1 MPERGKE
8 YYNLFTET
16 RLKKKDIPCYAPI
29 KKNVIRGFRV
39 VQRKESQKRK
49 IMLMWIGEHL
59 SMSSLP
65 FQQHMKNDQSRESF
79 EIFFLYCSFMF
90 DRCNADRSVHDK
102 SWNKLAEI
110 LMSTTNEEKTDT
122 SKENSVCCW
131 SYCSDTISDSNPK
144 NVSTSC
150 TEVDNCFTKRI
161 PTICFSYRFLWKH
174 SIKEPERAKTGSTKK
189 IIIILL
195 KSEVPR
201 DFSEFFVQLRK
212 QDLHNWAAL
221 SNNKNNYCSP
231 NTLRTPQMILLHQ
244 QECVSL
250 KLIRSLCSQLLWN
263 NEEADITANEWKHCR

>member
-16 RLKKKDIPCYAPI
+16 RLKKKDIPYYAPI

-122 SKENSVCCW
+122 SKENTV
-131 SYCSDTISDSNPK
+131 YVVDLIALIPLVTAILKTFLHLVLKLITALPK
-144 NVSTSC
+144 GYQQFALVT
-150 TEVDNCFTKRI
+150 
-161 PTICFSYRFLWKH
+161 
-174 SIKEPERAKTGSTKK
+174 
-189 IIIILL
+189 
-195 KSEVPR
+195 
-201 DFSEFFVQLRK
+201 DFSE
-212 QDLHNWAAL
+212 NIL
-221 SNNKNNYCSP
+221 SKNQKEQ
-231 NTLRTPQMILLHQ
+231 RQVPQ
-244 QECVSL
+244 
-250 KLIRSLCSQLLWN
+250 KR
-263 NEEADITANEWKHCR
+263 